1 MVTKATIP
9 HLKQYSA
16 VPFTKEPM
24 HIIIIMH
31 NYTCLCVMIV
41 NSVIRRALGSCLDQA
56 QI

>member
-31 NYTCLCVMIV
+31 DYTCLHVVIV
-41 NSVIRRALGSCLDQA
+41 NLDIRRALGLCLDQA